1 MEQLES
7 ILKKQLRL
15 LKEMLGAAQKQR
27 TALTTND
34 PQATLEAAQELEAL
48 SALMNT
54 LERERQEAQKNL
66 EKKWGLTPS
75 GTLAELA
82 HSLPAAEG
90 GKLLLLRGALR
101 EQAEKLAAFI
111 EVNNLL
117 TKNALAFTGRL
128 LRIVGGGAERV
139 YVADGKEKEKDRPAV
154 FFDRSV

>member
-7 ILKKQLRL
+7 ILKKQLL
-15 LKEMLGAAQKQR
+15 LLEEMLAAAQKQR
-27 TALTTND
+27 TALTVND
-34 PQATLEAAQELEAL
+34 PRATLEAAQELETLTGRMNAL
-48 SALMNT
+48 
-54 LERERQEAQKNL
+54 EKERQEAQKNL

-75 GTLAELA
+75 RTLAELA
-82 HSLPAAEG
+82 HSLPAAVG
-90 GKLLLLRGALR
+90 GNLLLLRGALR

-117 TKNALAFTGRL
+117 TKNALAFSERL
-128 LRIVGGGAERV
+128 LRVVGGGTERV